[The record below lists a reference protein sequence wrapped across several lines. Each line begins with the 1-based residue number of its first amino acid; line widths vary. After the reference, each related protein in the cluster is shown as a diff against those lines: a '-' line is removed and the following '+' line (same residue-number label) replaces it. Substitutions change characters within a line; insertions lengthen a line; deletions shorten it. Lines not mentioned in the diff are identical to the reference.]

1 MDILKD
7 IEKNILNINIYEKNI
22 YSDKKDV
29 LNKSN
34 ILKLDIIITKGNFL
48 LDGFPRNQENIDSW
62 NKKMAPYC
70 STEFLLFFDCDKQ
83 KMQERMEERSKT
95 SGRSDDNPETIKK
108 RLDTFEQQTK
118 PIIDYFTKQKKVVRI
133 DADGQIDEIFDR
145 VSEQINNRIMNLTHK
160 RPKVVFLSGGPGS
173 GKVLYNQNMLN

>member
-1 MDILKD
+1 VKA
-7 IEKNILNINIYEKNI
+7 NILYK
-22 YSDKKDV
+22 
-29 LNKSN
+29 
-34 ILKLDIIITKGNFL
+34 KGNFL

-108 RLDTFEQQTK
+108 RLDTFELQTK

-133 DADGQIDEIFDR
+133 DADGQIDEIFER
-145 VSEQINNRIMNLTHK
+145 VSEQINNRIMNLTH
-160 RPKVVFLSGGPGS
+160 
-173 GKVLYNQNMLN
+173 